1 MSFFEGLVT
10 NVPLICAAVSWLLA
24 QIIKTILHLIVTRK
38 FDAERLIGT
47 GGMPSSHSAT
57 VSSLATAIVVN
68 YGSDSVYFAIA
79 LILAIVVMYD
89 ALGVRRETG
98 KQAVVINEMIEMF
111 NDMGKPM
118 SAEEKLKIFVG
129 HTPMQVFAG
138 CILGMLIAFIV
149 CGII

>member
-57 VSSLATAIVVN
+57 VSSLATAIAVN
-68 YGSDSVYFAIA
+68 YGSDSGYFAIA

-138 CILGMLIAFIV
+138 CIFGMMIAFIV

>member
-57 VSSLATAIVVN
+57 VSSLATAIAVN

-138 CILGMLIAFIV
+138 GILGMLIAFIV

>member
-1 MSFFEGLVT
+1 
-10 NVPLICAAVSWLLA
+10 
-24 QIIKTILHLIVTRK
+24 
-38 FDAERLIGT
+38 
-47 GGMPSSHSAT
+47 
-57 VSSLATAIVVN
+57 
-68 YGSDSVYFAIA
+68 
-79 LILAIVVMYD
+79 MYD

-129 HTPMQVFAG
+129 HTPMQVLAG
-138 CILGMLIAFIV
+138 CIFGMVIAFIV

>member
-57 VSSLATAIVVN
+57 VSSLATAIAVN

-138 CILGMLIAFIV
+138 CIFGMLIAFIV

>member
-1 MSFFEGLVT
+1 MNFFEGIVT
-10 NVPLICAAVSWLLA
+10 NELLLAAALSWLSA
-24 QIIKTILHLIVTRK
+24 QVIKTILHMCVTKK

-57 VSSLATAIVVN
+57 VSSLATAVAITR
-68 YGSDSVYFAIA
+68 GSDTPEFAIA

-98 KQAVVINEMIEMF
+98 KQAVIINEMIEVF

-129 HTPMQVFAG
+129 HTPMQVLAG
-138 CILGMLIAFIV
+138 CILGIIMAFAI

>member
-1 MSFFEGLVT
+1 MSCLEGLLT
-10 NVPLICAAVSWLLA
+10 NVPLICAAISWLLA
-24 QIIKTILHLIVTRK
+24 QIIKTVLHLIVTRK

-57 VSSLATAIVVN
+57 VSSLAAAIAIN
-68 YGSDSVYFAIA
+68 YGSDSGYFAIA

-129 HTPMQVFAG
+129 HTPMQVLAG
-138 CILGMLIAFIV
+138 CIFGMVIAFIV

>member
-57 VSSLATAIVVN
+57 VSSLATAIAVN

-129 HTPMQVFAG
+129 HTPMQVIMG
-138 CILGMLIAFIV
+138 SLLGVLIGFSMMLLK
-149 CGII
+149 